1 MPLPGNRISVLLARS
16 LVSIQNTLP
25 RLHFTCSYLRKYFS
39 CALML
44 GIRKDARI
52 YLTFC
57 KVLRD
62 TARGCPG
69 GRDKAVVHTTKKRRP
84 AQIGVVR
91 VTFR

>member
-1 MPLPGNRISVLLARS
+1 
-16 LVSIQNTLP
+16 
-25 RLHFTCSYLRKYFS
+25 
-39 CALML
+39 ML